1 MAINKYY
8 LFARNSTNN
17 KLDVIDID
25 RENIYSDNYDYQS
38 DERSLQ
44 EIDLY
49 TTKFN
54 SCIELKKKIGTDSDE
69 FFIVSR
75 VDDKVSYYPVIYSS
89 DKMSSSLRKLAKQYD
104 NEYLDAIYVDII
116 LDEFSSE
123 MINDIDY
130 YKFVISNYPDLYKHY
145 LNNLTQYK
153 YGNSDNIWIIS
164 LYPVIREIVESLNKY
179 NNYYIDTNTNCGYT
193 LSDKFDFL
201 DNKFDTEK
209 ERLDIDKINYIFE
222 FVDKLNYDSIVIN
235 NKLFNINTSYL
246 YCDENVSKQLNSLDD
261 RIKRLFY
268 LISVCRFVNGYEN
281 KKYNTIVNSLKDEL
295 IEYLGTGNNLNSVY
309 CFVKLYEKCMEKKEN
324 IIYGKK

>member
-38 DERSLQ
+38 DGRSLQ

-54 SCIELKKKIGTDSDE
+54 FCIELKKKIGTDSDE

-75 VDDKVSYYPVIYSS
+75 ANDKVSYYPVIYSS

-104 NEYLDAIYVDII
+104 NEYLDAIYVDIL

-123 MINDIDY
+123 IINDIEY
-130 YKFVISNYPDLYKHY
+130 YKFVISNYPNLYKHY
-145 LNNLTQYK
+145 LNNFTQYK
-153 YGNSDNIWIIS
+153 YSNSDNIWIIS

-179 NNYYIDTNTNCGYT
+179 RNRYSNTNTNCDYN

-209 ERLDIDKINYIFE
+209 ERLDVDKINYIFE